1 MEAITI
7 KTSSKQYPVFIG
19 ETGDSQIAGIYSK

>member
-19 ETGDSQIAGIYSK
+19 AKSNTKIAGIHLK